1 MTNQINFYNAMVNLL
16 HAGGAVDRGYL
27 HFSKIF
33 DMVSCKILID
43 KLLKYELDEQR
54 VVWTGN

>member
-1 MTNQINFYNAMVNLL
+1 MVNLL